1 MIKLRL
7 QTSNERKQLIV
18 DPSVQPMDI
27 LNENEVILEG
37 ASVNLNGIQLTRQE
51 FTQPLIDLLPPNTES
66 ATLSVVVKTG
76 NA

>member
-1 MIKLRL
+1 MIKVRL

-18 DPSVQPMDI
+18 DPSAHPMQI
-27 LNENEVILEG
+27 LNDNNVILEG
-37 ASVNLNGIQLTRQE
+37 ASVNLNGIQLTRHE
-51 FTQPLIDLLPPNTES
+51 FTEPMSDLLPQGTES